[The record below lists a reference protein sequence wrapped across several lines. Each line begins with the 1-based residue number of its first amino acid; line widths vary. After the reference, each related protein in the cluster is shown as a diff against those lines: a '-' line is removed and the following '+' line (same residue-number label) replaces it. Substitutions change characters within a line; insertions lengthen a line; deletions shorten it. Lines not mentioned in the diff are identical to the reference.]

1 MSDNRQ
7 DVVEKA
13 QTSPIEQERI
23 VIFDTTMR
31 DGEQSPGASM
41 SLEEKL
47 EIAIVL
53 EEMGVDVI
61 EAGFAIASKGDF
73 EAITEVSKVIKNSVI
88 CSLARSGFKDIDR
101 ANEAL
106 VHARRKRIHTF
117 IATSPLHMRHKLQM
131 DPDDVHQ
138 AVADSVSR
146 ARNYCDDVEWS
157 PEDGTRTN
165 RDFLCRTVETAIKC
179 GARTINIPDT
189 VGYTMPDEFTAL
201 IKMLRDRVPNID
213 KATLSVHCHNDL
225 GLAVANTVSAISAGA
240 EEVQC
245 TINGVGERAG
255 NTPLEEIVMALQV
268 RKDKLDVFSDVDSRL
283 LTNTCDLVSKFTN
296 SPIAKNKPIVGE
308 NAFAHC
314 SGMHQHGVLACTEN
328 YEIMRPM
335 DIGAK
340 GKGIVIGKYSGKHG
354 VKHILEKSGVSVTDA
369 ELGNLMKDIKLLKD
383 NQHIGADD
391 MISMLEKYE

>member
-1 MSDNRQ
+1 MRKIN
-7 DVVEKA
+7 
-13 QTSPIEQERI
+13 
-23 VIFDTTMR
+23 IFDTTLR
-31 DGEQSPGASM
+31 DGQQSPGSAF
-41 SLEEKL
+41 SLEKKL
-47 EIAIVL
+47 EVARQL
-53 EEMGVDVI
+53 YRLNVDTI
-61 EAGFAIASKGDF
+61 EAGFPIASKTDF
-73 EAITEVSKVIKNSVI
+73 DLIRVLSEELKGISICAFARATKKDIEVAAKALNGYEKGRIQIVTPVSDLHLHTRLGKSREQGLELIKDGLNMARDLVPEVSWI
-88 CSLARSGFKDIDR
+88 G
-101 ANEAL
+101 E
-106 VHARRKRIHTF
+106 
-117 IATSPLHMRHKLQM
+117 
-131 DPDDVHQ
+131 
-138 AVADSVSR
+138 DSSR
-146 ARNYCDDVEWS
+146 ADQYYLIDAFN
-157 PEDGTRTN
+157 
-165 RDFLCRTVETAIKC
+165 TAAEC
-179 GARTINIPDT
+179 GAKIVTYADT
-189 VGYTMPDEFTAL
+189 VGYSLPEEMGEA
-201 IKMLRDRVPNID
+201 IKIIVKSLESKSKVGI
-213 KATLSVHCHNDL
+213 HCHNDL

-340 GKGIVIGKYSGKHG
+340 GKGIVIGKYSGRHG

-383 NQHIGADD
+383 TQHIGADD

>member
-1 MSDNRQ
+1 MRKIN
-7 DVVEKA
+7 
-13 QTSPIEQERI
+13 
-23 VIFDTTMR
+23 IFDTTLR
-31 DGEQSPGASM
+31 DGQQSPGSAF
-41 SLEEKL
+41 SLEKKL
-47 EIAIVL
+47 EVARQL
-53 EEMGVDVI
+53 YRLNVDTI
-61 EAGFAIASKGDF
+61 EAGFPIASKTDF
-73 EAITEVSKVIKNSVI
+73 DLIRVLSEELKGISICAFARATKKDIEVAAKALNGYEKGRIQIVTPVSDLHLHTRLGKSREQGLELIKDGLNMARDLVPEVSWI
-88 CSLARSGFKDIDR
+88 G
-101 ANEAL
+101 E
-106 VHARRKRIHTF
+106 
-117 IATSPLHMRHKLQM
+117 
-131 DPDDVHQ
+131 
-138 AVADSVSR
+138 DSSR
-146 ARNYCDDVEWS
+146 ADQYYLIDAFN
-157 PEDGTRTN
+157 
-165 RDFLCRTVETAIKC
+165 TAAEC
-179 GARTINIPDT
+179 GAKIVTYADT
-189 VGYTMPDEFTAL
+189 VGYSLPEEMGEA
-201 IKMLRDRVPNID
+201 IKIIVKSLESKSKVGI
-213 KATLSVHCHNDL
+213 HCHNDL